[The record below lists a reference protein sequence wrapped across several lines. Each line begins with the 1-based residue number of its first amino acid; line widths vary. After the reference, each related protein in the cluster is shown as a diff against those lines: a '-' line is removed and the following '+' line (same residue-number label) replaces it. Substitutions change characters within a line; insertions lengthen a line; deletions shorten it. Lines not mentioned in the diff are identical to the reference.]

1 MFLCFCA
8 KFQVSYIVIGREE
21 KEEGWGGG
29 GGIYW
34 APSKA
39 NNGLPFIKL
48 NIMYVKYFTVKVL
61 VIQNSS

>member
-21 KEEGWGGG
+21 KEEGRGE